1 MNFIAIHRTF
11 DIEMDKISD
20 PERSM
25 FHERSK
31 IIAEYRLNHSDSSVF
46 LIGIV
51 DSQLLRCLRIC
62 TNNILKPLEYVSP
75 YIYIVYQVSIHKYTM
90 LFDNQLAFQIF
101 VSNLSNPFRISKLS
115 DRIYFR

>member
-1 MNFIAIHRTF
+1 MNFIAIHRAF

-51 DSQLLRCLRIC
+51 DS
-62 TNNILKPLEYVSP
+62 K
-75 YIYIVYQVSIHKYTM
+75 
-90 LFDNQLAFQIF
+90 
-101 VSNLSNPFRISKLS
+101 
-115 DRIYFR
+115 